1 MRICYFGAYDVE
13 YPRNRVIRLGLE
25 RNGIRVVEC
34 NVSQRLRSWQ
44 RYPLLLTRYLKICS
58 GCNVILVAEFGQSLV
73 PLAWLLSRACKIPLI
88 FDAFTSFYDT
98 AVSDRR
104 IVKVGSSK
112 ARYYFLLDKL
122 AVSLSDAILVDT
134 ARNCSYFMTHFLI
147 DNSKCNVV
155 YVGVDDEHFYPR
167 QLDNGARGHFLV
179 QFYGTFIPLHGIQY
193 IIEAAKILE
202 GRTDIK
208 FELIGKGQT
217 FDEMHDLAQRLNSN
231 NITFSEPIPYSALPQ
246 RIARADLCLGIFGDT
261 DKALRVIPN
270 KVYQT
275 MAMGKPVVTGDSPAI
290 REVFNEKHLG
300 LCRMADANSL
310 ANTILKLKEDEELR
324 KTIARRG
331 YMLIKEKFTPTVIGR
346 EVKSVV
352 ESIL

>member
-1 MRICYFGAYDVE
+1 MRICYFGAYHTE

-25 RNGIRVVEC
+25 RNDIRVVKC
-34 NVSQRLRSWQ
+34 NVPQRLRSWQ
-44 RYPLLLTRYLKICS
+44 RYPRLLARYLKICS
-58 GCNVILVAEFGQSLV
+58 GCDVILVAEFGQSLV
-73 PLAWLLSRACKIPLI
+73 PLAWLLSRACKTPLI

-98 AVSDRR
+98 AVSDRQ

-134 ARNCSYFMTHFLI
+134 AQNRLYLMTHFSI

-167 QLDNGARGHFLV
+167 QSGNGDRDHFLV
-179 QFYGTFIPLHGIQY
+179 QFYGTFIPLHGIRY
-193 IIEAAKILE
+193 IIEAARILE
-202 GRTDIK
+202 ERPDIK

-217 FDEMHDLAQRLNSN
+217 FDKMHDLAQHLNSN
-231 NITFSEPIPYSALPQ
+231 NITFNDPVPYSTLPQ
-246 RIARADLCLGIFGDT
+246 RIAKADLCLGIFGDT

-275 MAMGKPVVTGDSPAI
+275 MAMRKPVVTGDSPAI

-310 ANTILKLKEDEELR
+310 AEIILRLSEDEELR
-324 KTIARRG
+324 KMIARQG
-331 YMLIKEKFTPTVIGR
+331 YMLIKESLTPTIVGR
-346 EVKSVV
+346 EVKSVI